1 MRSMSIKPTVITP
14 DSIKLPSSIKLDVTN
29 SGLIK
34 LGLALAAVVML
45 SGCVVAP
52 SKPQSFASLGQF
64 EQYQLNTA
72 IYRIRF
78 SGNPDM
84 SPATAEEISL
94 LKAAKT
100 TLDAGYRYFTVL
112 DQSKSAP
119 SRRAVV
125 YPDHL
130 AGPNWY
136 GPYGPRSRWPYPRHG
151 WGWNDPFY
159 EGVVYNLDPVEVSYT
174 IKCSNTASQ
183 KGEEFDARLIMTTLG
198 PKYYLNTDGS
208 PRIIVQPAAKSG

>member
-1 MRSMSIKPTVITP
+1 MHAL
-14 DSIKLPSSIKLDVTN
+14 SIKLAVT
-29 SGLIK
+29 
-34 LGLALAAVVML
+34 GLAAAL
-45 SGCVVAP
+45 LLGGCAMVP
-52 SKPQSFASLGQF
+52 PKLQSFASLGQF

-72 IYRIRF
+72 IYRVRF
-78 SGNPDM
+78 TGDPDM
-84 SPATAEEISL
+84 SAATAEEIAL

-100 TLDAGYRYFTVL
+100 TLDAGYRYFVVL

-119 SRRAVV
+119 SRRTVV

-130 AGPNWY
+130 AAPNWY
-136 GPYGPRSRWPYPRHG
+136 GPSWYGPYGLHSRWPYHRHG

-183 KGEEFDARLIMTTLG
+183 KGEEFDARLIMSSLG
-198 PKYYLNTDGS
+198 PKYYLNADGT
-208 PRIIVQPAAKSG
+208 PRVMVQPMAQKP